1 MHHVTIDPH
10 PSPMQA
16 ARVAYFSMEIALE
29 SNIPTYSGGLGVL
42 AGDMIRSA
50 ADESL
55 PLVAVTLLHRKGYF
69 RQQLEQNGRQ
79 IEYPVNW
86 TPEEHMEMLTPRVSI
101 EIEGR
106 RVEIRAWLYLV
117 PGVSGHRVPVLLL
130 DTDLPENDPLDQKL
144 TDSLYGGD
152 HRYRLCQEAV
162 LGIGGV
168 AILQALG
175 FNQLESFHMNEGH
188 SSLLALAL
196 IEREMAKRGGTSI
209 SEEDLH
215 AVRRQCIFT
224 THTPVPAGHDQF
236 TMDLARQI
244 LGAERAQ
251 RIETM
256 LPHAAGT
263 LNMTHL
269 ALHSS
274 RYINGVAMRH
284 GEVSQDMFPHY
295 PIRTITNGVHAVTWT
310 APAMRELFDRHL
322 PEWRQDNLHLRYAIR
337 IPLEEIRGAHRSN
350 KLRLL
355 DAVRQATGV
364 ALDPEVFTIGF
375 ARRASTYK
383 RADLLFTD
391 IDRLRAM
398 ARNSAPIQVV
408 YGGKAH
414 PHDEGGKA
422 LIRRIFEAASALGD
436 ALRVVYVPNYDVHWG
451 QLITSGV
458 DIWLNNPMRPQEA
471 SGTSGMKAA
480 LNGVPNFS
488 VLDGW
493 WVEGHIENFT
503 GWAIGDN
510 APTPQET
517 AVEAASLYDKLEN
530 VILPLYY
537 RNPGAF
543 AEIMRNSIALN
554 GSFFNTQRM
563 VLQYA
568 DNAYFPKQRKEDA
581 NVLTMAR

>member
-1 MHHVTIDPH
+1 MHHVTINPF

-69 RQQLEQNGRQ
+69 RQQLDQDGRQ
-79 IEYPVNW
+79 VEHPVNW
-86 TPEEHMEMLTPRVSI
+86 TPEDHMEPLPPRVQV

-106 RVEIRAWLYLV
+106 SVSIRAWRYLV
-117 PGVSGHRVPVLLL
+117 QGVSGHLVPVLLL
-130 DTDLPENDPLDQKL
+130 DTDLPENDAADRTL

-152 HRYRLCQEAV
+152 QRYRLCQEAV
-162 LGIGGV
+162 LGLGGV
-168 AILQALG
+168 AMLLALG
-175 FNQLESFHMNEGH
+175 FDRLESYHMNEGH

-196 IEREMAKRGGTSI
+196 IEREMTRRGGHSI
-209 SEEDLH
+209 NDAYLQ

-236 TMDLARQI
+236 SMELVLQV
-244 LGAERAQ
+244 LGDVRAG
-251 RIETM
+251 RIEAL
-256 LPHAAGT
+256 LPQENGV

-269 ALHSS
+269 ALRAS

-284 GEVSQDMFPHY
+284 GEVSQDMFPQY

-310 APAMRELFDRHL
+310 APAMRELFDRHM
-322 PEWRQDNLHLRYAIR
+322 PEWRHDNLHLRYAIR
-337 IPLEEIRGAHRSN
+337 VPLEEIRAAHRSN

-355 DAVRQATGV
+355 EAVQTATGV

-391 IDRLRAM
+391 VERLRAI
-398 ARNSAPIQVV
+398 ARMGAPVQVV

-414 PHDEGGKA
+414 PRDEGGKA
-422 LIRRIFEAASALGD
+422 LIRRIFEAASTLGD

-510 APTPQET
+510 SPSPQET
-517 AVEAASLYDKLEN
+517 AVEAASLYDKLEQ

-537 RNPGAF
+537 GNPTGF

-568 DNAYFPKQRKEDA
+568 DNAYFPKQQNEVQ
-581 NVLTMAR
+581 VLTMAR

>member
-1 MHHVTIDPH
+1 
-10 PSPMQA
+10 MQA

-55 PLVAVTLLHRKGYF
+55 PLVGVTLLHRKGYF
-69 RQQLEQNGRQ
+69 RQQLEQDGRQ
-79 IEYPVNW
+79 IEHPVNW
-86 TPEEHMEMLTPRVSI
+86 TPEEHMEALAPRVRI
-101 EIEGR
+101 QIEGR
-106 RVEIRAWLYLV
+106 PVTLRAWQYLV
-117 PGVSGHRVPVLLL
+117 QGVSGHRVPVLLL
-130 DTDLPENDPLDQKL
+130 DTDLPENDAADRTL

-162 LGIGGV
+162 LGLGGV
-168 AILQALG
+168 AMLQALG
-175 FNQLESFHMNEGH
+175 YDRLESYHMNEGH

-196 IEREMAKRGGTSI
+196 IERELEKKGSDAMG
-209 SEEDLH
+209 EDELQ

-236 TMDLARQI
+236 SMDLVRQI
-244 LGAERAQ
+244 LGAERA
-251 RIETM
+251 RRVETM
-256 LPHAAGT
+256 LPDAAGT

-337 IPLEEIRGAHRSN
+337 IPLEEIRNAHRSS

-355 DAVRQATGV
+355 EEVKAATGV
-364 ALDPEVFTIGF
+364 TLDPDVLTIGF

-391 IDRLRAM
+391 IERLRAI
-398 ARNSAPIQVV
+398 ARNAAPIQVV

-414 PHDEGGKA
+414 PRDEGGKA

-503 GWAIGDN
+503 GWSIGDN

-517 AVEAASLYDKLEN
+517 AVEAASLYDKLEY

-537 RNPGAF
+537 RNSTGF
-543 AEIMRNSIALN
+543 AEIMRNSIAFN

-568 DNAYFPKQRKEDA
+568 DNAYFPKQRNEEA
-581 NVLTMAR
+581 NVLTVGR

>member
-1 MHHVTIDPH
+1 MHHVTINPF

-69 RQQLEQNGRQ
+69 RQQLDQDGRQ
-79 IEYPVNW
+79 VEHPVNW
-86 TPEEHMEMLTPRVSI
+86 TPEDHMEPLAPRVQV

-106 RVEIRAWLYLV
+106 PVSIRAWRYLV
-117 PGVSGHRVPVLLL
+117 QGVSGHRVPVVLL
-130 DTDLPENDPLDQKL
+130 DTDLPENEAADRTL

-152 HRYRLCQEAV
+152 QRYRLCQEAV
-162 LGIGGV
+162 LGLGGV
-168 AILQALG
+168 AMLHALG
-175 FNQLESFHMNEGH
+175 FDRLESYHMNEGH

-196 IEREMAKRGGTSI
+196 IEREMTRRGGQSI
-209 SEEDLH
+209 SDEDLQ

-236 TMDLARQI
+236 SMELVLQI
-244 LGAERAQ
+244 LGDVRAR
-251 RIETM
+251 RIEAL
-256 LPHAAGT
+256 LPQANGM

-269 ALHSS
+269 ALRAS

-284 GEVSQDMFPHY
+284 GEVSQDMFPQY

-310 APAMRELFDRHL
+310 APAMRELFDRHM
-322 PEWRQDNLHLRYAIR
+322 PEWRHDNLHLRYAIR
-337 IPLEEIRGAHRSN
+337 VPLEAIRAAHRSN

-355 DAVRQATGV
+355 EAVQTATGV

-391 IDRLRAM
+391 VERLRAI
-398 ARNSAPIQVV
+398 ARNGAPVQVV

-414 PHDEGGKA
+414 PRDEGGKA
-422 LIRRIFEAASALGD
+422 LIRRIFEAASTLGD

-510 APTPQET
+510 SPSPQET
-517 AVEAASLYDKLEN
+517 AVEAASLYDKLEQ

-537 RNPGAF
+537 GNPTGF

-568 DNAYFPKQRKEDA
+568 DNAYFPKHQGEVQ
-581 NVLTMAR
+581 VLTMAR

>member
-1 MHHVTIDPH
+1 
-10 PSPMQA
+10 
-16 ARVAYFSMEIALE
+16 MEIALE

-55 PLVAVTLLHRKGYF
+55 PLVAVTLLYRKGYF
-69 RQQLEQNGRQ
+69 RQHLEQDGRQ
-79 IEYPVNW
+79 VEHPVDW
-86 TPEEHMEMLTPRVSI
+86 TPEDHVEPLAPRVSI
-101 EIEGR
+101 EVEGR
-106 RVEIRAWLYLV
+106 RVVIRAWRYRV
-117 PGVSGHRVPVLLL
+117 QGVSGHHVPVLLL
-130 DTDLPENDPLDQKL
+130 DTDLPENDAGDRTL

-152 HRYRLCQEAV
+152 QRYRLCQEAV
-162 LGIGGV
+162 LGLGGV
-168 AILQALG
+168 AMLQALG
-175 FNQLESFHMNEGH
+175 FDHVESYHMNEGH

-196 IEREMAKRGGTSI
+196 IERELKKKESNAVG
-209 SEEDLH
+209 ENELQ

-236 TMDLARQI
+236 SMDLVRQV
-244 LGAERAQ
+244 LNAERAR

-256 LPHAAGT
+256 LPDAAGT

-269 ALHSS
+269 ALRCS

-284 GEVSQDMFPHY
+284 GEVSRDMFPHY

-310 APAMRELFDRHL
+310 APAMRELFDHHM
-322 PEWRQDNLHLRYAIR
+322 PEWRHDNLHLRYAIR
-337 IPLEEIRGAHRSN
+337 IPLEEIRAAHRGN

-355 DAVRQATGV
+355 EAVQTATGV
-364 ALDPEVFTIGF
+364 ALDPNVFTIGF

-391 IDRLRAM
+391 IERLRAI
-398 ARNSAPIQVV
+398 ARNTAPVQVI
-408 YGGKAH
+408 YAGKAH
-414 PHDEGGKA
+414 PRDEGGKA
-422 LIRRIFEAASALGD
+422 LIRRIFEAAAALGD

-510 APTPQET
+510 SPLPQET
-517 AVEAASLYDKLEN
+517 AVEAASLYDKLER

-537 RNPGAF
+537 GNPAGF

-568 DNAYFPKQRKEDA
+568 GNAYFPKQKNAEA
-581 NVLTMAR
+581 NVLTLAR